1 VFSVE
6 LITAISPD
14 LSTYSPLR
22 AEAKPSLPMLIYVP
36 MSEIFAAKLRIIS
49 ETAKENGHENDLK

>member
-1 VFSVE
+1 
-6 LITAISPD
+6 
-14 LSTYSPLR
+14 
-22 AEAKPSLPMLIYVP
+22 